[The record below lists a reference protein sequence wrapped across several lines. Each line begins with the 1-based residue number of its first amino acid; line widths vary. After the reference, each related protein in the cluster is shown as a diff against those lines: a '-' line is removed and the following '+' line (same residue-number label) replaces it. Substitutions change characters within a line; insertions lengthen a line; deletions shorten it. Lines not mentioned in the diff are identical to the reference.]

1 MTMIA
6 GYKLKVGA
14 FLQADILL
22 TSPDMW
28 MNSSPIPSFHAK
40 DAEPR
45 LNDRVVM
52 GLCQKI
58 LLVNER
64 FAVAFAGNVNDIQA
78 VGRLIDQLIK
88 VDPQLSGKRFI
99 EAFLADKLLRKAE
112 VSIIALSI
120 EGDEISISNV
130 DAEFG
135 GGNDHFELWVG
146 GSGGKYIVEY
156 FEKFSPD
163 NFDVPEGDVVAL
175 GTCMA
180 LRQFAL
186 HLISEFEG
194 RFESETIKMLCGG
207 GYEVLAYYGGQF
219 QKISDVVYAF
229 ADAEIDAEGILQI
242 DFPKFLM
249 KSTYDED
256 ELMIRS
262 VEIKYDEDEDEHLAC
277 NDQTFI
283 IAPITRYHELAVR
296 SNCNAIKF
304 VGEFLCF
311 LIKVKLQGESFII
324 PIVRKYRS
332 KIFFLG
338 EAFAATVGH
347 YGVQIIYMDDF
358 RELVTAQVF
367 EHMRELKLQSGLT

>member
-40 DAEPR
+40 DGEPG
-45 LNDRVVM
+45 LNGRVVM

-64 FAVAFAGNVNDIQA
+64 FAVAFAGNVNDIQV

-163 NFDVPEGDVVAL
+163 NFDQAELSAGVPGF
-175 GTCMA
+175 C
-180 LRQFAL
+180 
-186 HLISEFEG
+186 
-194 RFESETIKMLCGG
+194 
-207 GYEVLAYYGGQF
+207 
-219 QKISDVVYAF
+219 
-229 ADAEIDAEGILQI
+229 
-242 DFPKFLM
+242 
-249 KSTYDED
+249 
-256 ELMIRS
+256 
-262 VEIKYDEDEDEHLAC
+262 
-277 NDQTFI
+277 
-283 IAPITRYHELAVR
+283 
-296 SNCNAIKF
+296 
-304 VGEFLCF
+304 
-311 LIKVKLQGESFII
+311 
-324 PIVRKYRS
+324 
-332 KIFFLG
+332 
-338 EAFAATVGH
+338 
-347 YGVQIIYMDDF
+347 
-358 RELVTAQVF
+358 
-367 EHMRELKLQSGLT
+367 

>member
-6 GYKLKVGA
+6 GYKLKDGA

-40 DAEPR
+40 DDEPG
-45 LNDRVVM
+45 LNGRVVV

-64 FAVAFAGNVNDIQA
+64 FAVAFAGDVDDIQA

-99 EAFLADKLLRKAE
+99 EAFLADELLRKAE
-112 VSIIALSI
+112 VSIIALSV
-120 EGDEISISNV
+120 EGDGISISNV
-130 DAEFG
+130 DADFG
-135 GGNDHFELWVG
+135 GGNNHFELWVG
-146 GSGGKYIVEY
+146 GSGGKYVVEY
-156 FEKFSPD
+156 FEQFSPED
-163 NFDVPEGDVVAL
+163 FDVPEGDVVAL

-180 LRQFAL
+180 LQQFAL
-186 HLISEFEG
+186 HLIREFEG
-194 RFESETIKMLCGG
+194 CFESETIKKLCGG
-207 GYEVLAYYGGQF
+207 GYEVLAYYSGQF

-229 ADAEIDAEGILQI
+229 ADAEVDAEGILQI

-256 ELMIRS
+256 ELKIRS
-262 VEIKYDEDEDEHLAC
+262 VEVKYDEDEDEHVAC

-283 IAPITRYHELAVR
+283 IAPITRYHELTVR
-296 SNCNAIKF
+296 SDCDVIKF
-304 VGEFLCF
+304 MGEFLCF
-311 LIKVKLQGESFII
+311 LIKVKHQGASFII

-332 KIFFLG
+332 EIFFLG

-358 RELVTAQVF
+358 REYVTARVF
-367 EHMRELKLQSGLT
+367 EHMRQRKSQSGII